1 MAADTPPQPE
11 DDKTYPQVIFSGPK
25 EDLDKLVKETAENL
39 GVDPKA
45 GKIKS

>member
-25 EDLDKLVKETAENL
+25 EELDKLVKETAKKL
-39 GVDPKA
+39 GVNPKA
-45 GKIKS
+45 GKTKS